1 MTMPEEIQ
9 ELHEHAEEAHRD
21 PGLVPVTL
29 SMAILAVVLAAI
41 SLLSHRA
48 HTEELLL
55 QNKATDQWSYF
66 QAKNIRRHTYEL
78 FLDLLSVT
86 NLKDAAAAEKLKEKY
101 SSEIKRYKD
110 EQDDVQTEAQQ
121 LEREVV
127 TQQHKANR
135 FDLGEVCL
143 EVGIVLASL
152 TLLTRQKLF
161 WQLGCLAGLAG
172 LAIAA
177 SGFWVK

>member
-1 MTMPEEIQ
+1 MTEEIR
-9 ELHEHAEEAHRD
+9 ELHESAEEAHRD

-41 SLLSHRA
+41 SLLGHRT

-55 QNKATDQWSYF
+55 QNKATDQWAYF

-78 FLDLLSVT
+78 FLDLLSVS
-86 NLKDAAAAEKLKEKY
+86 NPKDAVAAEKLREKY
-101 SSEIKRYKD
+101 NSEINRYKD
-110 EQDDVQTEAQQ
+110 EQNDIQSEAQQ
-121 LEREVV
+121 LEKEVA

-143 EVGIVLASL
+143 EVGIVLTSL
-152 TLLTRQKLF
+152 TLLTRRKLF
-161 WQLGCLAGLAG
+161 WQLGGLAGLVG